1 MKISTLFLIFLISS
15 ISCLKPYNLDEFM
28 KDLESRNP
36 SQPQFIQATRDII
49 STIIDVVNSDPKYLE
64 NKILERIT
72 EPNIIHE
79 FKVEWENDHH
89 EIMVNKGYRVQ
100 FNNALGP
107 YKGGLRFHKSV
118 TLDNLKFLGFEQLF
132 KNALTGLPMGSAK
145 GGSDFDPKG
154 KSDAEILRF
163 CKSFMTSLYKYI
175 GPEFDIPGGDIGVGR
190 REIGYLFGQYKLLT
204 QKHEG
209 AFTGKGLNWGG
220 SLLRPQT
227 VGFGAVYLANEV
239 LIAHGDDIKGKT
251 IAISGYGLASIGVIL
266 KARQLG
272 AKVVTISGP
281 DGYIY
286 DENGIDTDEKINFLK
301 DLLNSYTYR
310 IAPYAKK
317 FGAKFIEEKKPWEVP
332 VDMAFPC
339 AFQNELDIKDAADLN
354 RNGVRYVIETSN
366 LGCTSDAVKYLIKNR
381 ITFVPSKAANA
392 GGIALSG
399 LEMAQNSMKLRWST
413 EEVDSQLKNIMSNIH
428 NECLK
433 EGRESDGYVNYAKGA
448 NIAGFK
454 KVADAMID
462 LGW

>member
-1 MKISTLFLIFLISS
+1 
-15 ISCLKPYNLDEFM
+15 
-28 KDLESRNP
+28 
-36 SQPQFIQATRDII
+36 
-49 STIIDVVNSDPKYLE
+49 
-64 NKILERIT
+64 
-72 EPNIIHE
+72 
-79 FKVEWENDHH
+79 
-89 EIMVNKGYRVQ
+89 
-100 FNNALGP
+100 
-107 YKGGLRFHKSV
+107 
-118 TLDNLKFLGFEQLF
+118 
-132 KNALTGLPMGSAK
+132 
-145 GGSDFDPKG
+145 
-154 KSDAEILRF
+154 
-163 CKSFMTSLYKYI
+163 MTSLYKYI
-175 GPEFDIPGGDIGVGR
+175 GPEIDIPGGDIGVGR

-251 IAISGYGLASIGVIL
+251 IAISGYGLASIGVII
-266 KARQLG
+266 KAKQFG

-301 DLLNSYTYR
+301 DLLNSYAYR
-310 IAPYAKK
+310 ISPYAKK
-317 FGAKFIEEKKPWEVP
+317 FGSKFIEEKKPWEVP

-399 LEMAQNSMKLRWST
+399 LEMAQNSMKLRWNAD
-413 EEVDSQLKNIMSNIH
+413 EVDTQLKNIMSNIH
-428 NECLK
+428 TECLK
-433 EGRESDGYVNYAKGA
+433 EGRESDGYVNYVKGA